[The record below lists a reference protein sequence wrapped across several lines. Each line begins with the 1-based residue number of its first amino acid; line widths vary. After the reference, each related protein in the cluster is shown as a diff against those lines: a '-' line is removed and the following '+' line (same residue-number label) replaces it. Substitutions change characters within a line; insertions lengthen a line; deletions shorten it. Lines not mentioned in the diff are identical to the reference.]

1 MMMNQ
6 NPCNMQNFN
15 VINNNILNRGQFN
28 ENPMNQN
35 NNIIY
40 ANTYFNYLTNMINN
54 MNFQNNCIMNNSV
67 PINKNFIYNSM
78 INPMNNQLNNS
89 ICNSLNSTNIS
100 MNNQMNN
107 SFCNSTPNS
116 IINPMR
122 NSMNL
127 PLNMNN
133 NMMMPFNMNNSNE
146 NYTQIYEQ
154 NLIFS
159 KICEIFFSQEALSL
173 KTEKDVLNFFA
184 EGEEKCS
191 NYIIDN
197 PFNYNKISLK
207 NYMESIIEF
216 IFKNSLILNWITPE
230 IYSKLNDIYVER
242 LKSSSE
248 YFKILQIIFGDVRI
262 PEFLIYRDLEKIS
275 ENLRES
281 TESLENLM
289 NNFCPET
296 SHPILD
302 IYNKIRKKKLKPLNG
317 INTKYELFILFISI
331 NNNVFHKNYGNAL
344 FFDFL
349 KVNEKEVQRY
359 FGNNFKYQSI
369 LEEFNS
375 ITNSEEY
382 IKREELF
389 QIIEKEINKEKD
401 KIYNIISSFYYLL
414 IHVFKDNKQKYCL
427 NNLGNV
433 YINLLL
439 KNLAIFFDEKYKNL
453 FLRKNLFYLLKD
465 IYFLDIKYLIKINKY
480 PSEYNY
486 YSFEQID
493 QLLREDEISKQYYLD
508 KKAKLLDK
516 NYEDFISIISAMNK
530 APYQE
535 KIRLSPVNINVKT
548 NSITILVDGFMSE
561 DDNPKRKWKA
571 FLDYFKNNET
581 MFYFYGWPASNLSV
595 RFNHASERA
604 SLCGYILAYLL
615 ISQKFKHFQINLIGF
630 SLGNQIIKHC
640 LKALYKIFVTSGGT
654 HFANL
659 KNIIFIAGA
668 TQIKNVNKWKTIFKK
683 LIGDR
688 IINCYSNSDYA
699 LKWLYKAYKSKTA
712 IGSGPLLIEDNENSQ
727 RCQLVEN
734 YEFFH
739 FHITYDYKEIVSK
752 IFKDYKDI

>member
-28 ENPMNQN
+28 QNPMNQN
-35 NNIIY
+35 FIY

-54 MNFQNNCIMNNSV
+54 MNFQNNCIMNNST
-67 PINKNFIYNSM
+67 PINNNFIYNSM

-89 ICNSLNSTNIS
+89 ICKSLNSTNIS

-216 IFKNSLILNWITPE
+216 IFKNSQILNWITSD

-281 TESLENLM
+281 TETLENLM

-317 INTKYELFILFISI
+317 INTKYELFILFITI

-433 YINLLL
+433 HINLLL
-439 KNLAIFFDEKYKNL
+439 KNLAIFFDKRYKNL
-453 FLRKNLFYLLKD
+453 FLRKNLFELLKD
-465 IYFLDIKYLIKINKY
+465 IYFLDIKHLIQINKY

-486 YSFEQID
+486 YCFEQID
-493 QLLREDEISKQYYLD
+493 QLLREDEISKQYYLE
-508 KKAKLLDK
+508 KRLKLLIK
-516 NYEDFISIISAMNK
+516 NIEAFNSRFSFMLNFPYES
-530 APYQE
+530 
-535 KIRLSPVNINVKT
+535 KIRLIPVNINVKT
-548 NSITILVDGFMSE
+548 NNITILVDGFMSQNK
-561 DDNPKRKWKA
+561 NPKEQWKTL
-571 FLDYFKNNET
+571 LDYFDNNET
-581 MFYFYGWPASNLSV
+581 MFYFYRWPSSTIPSL
-595 RFNHASERA
+595 RFNEASERA
-604 SLCGYILAYLL
+604 SLCGYFLAFLL
-615 ISQKFKHFQINLIGF
+615 ISKKFKHFQINLIGF
-630 SLGNQIIKHC
+630 SLGNQVIKHC
-640 LKALYKIFVTSGGT
+640 LKALYKIFEISRGT

-668 TQIKNVNKWKTIFKK
+668 IQIKNVNKWKTIFKK

-688 IINCYSNSDYA
+688 IINCYSKEDDV
-699 LKWLYKAYKSKTA
+699 LGTLYKLYKSEKTA
-712 IGSGPLLIEDNENSQ
+712 IGSGPLLVEDYNNSQ
-727 RCQLVEN
+727 RYQLVEN
-734 YEFFH
+734 REFTYGH
-739 FHITYDYKEIVSK
+739 RKYDYKEVASK
-752 IFKDYKDI
+752 IFSDYKDI